1 MPFSALGL
9 SPVFNTL
16 LLENGF
22 TQPTPIQRNVIPL
35 VLENKD
41 IIALAQTGSGKTA
54 SFVLPLLHAL
64 SNAPKTRAPNVLVL
78 TPTRELAIQVAQAF
92 SLFGSVLAQPPRV
105 VSIIGGEGL
114 GEQMRLVQQG
124 CDVVVAT
131 PGRLLEILQKGQI
144 SLYHVKTLVLDEAD
158 KMVSLGF
165 TEALESVL
173 RALPSTRQNLL
184 FSASYPPSMEALART
199 ISDNFLWVSQE
210 GAPTVEHLI
219 QRAFKV
225 DAHNRGP
232 LLRHLLATHAW
243 KHVLVFMANKRA
255 ADNIAAKFYKHGFN
269 ATSFHGNLSQEER
282 TNTLEAFKNGK
293 ISLLFATDIAA
304 RGLDIKGIECVVNFD
319 LPRSTED
326 YIHRIGRTAR
336 AGRGGESITFVTPE
350 NHAHFAL
357 IQKRCQTA
365 MVLESI
371 SGFESTTP
379 NAPQPKGQAPVKGK
393 RKSKKDKLR
402 EKAKEA

>member
-1 MPFSALGL
+1 MPFSTLGL
-9 SPVFNTL
+9 SPLFNAS

-22 TQPTPIQRNVIPL
+22 TTPTPIQHKVIPL

-54 SFVLPLLHAL
+54 SFVLPLLHTL
-64 SNAPKTRAPNVLVL
+64 SNAPKTRAPNILVL
-78 TPTRELAIQVAQAF
+78 TPTRELAVQVAQAF
-92 SLFGSVLAQPPRV
+92 SLFGSALSQPPRV

-158 KMVSLGF
+158 KMLSLGF
-165 TEALESVL
+165 SEALESL
-173 RALPSTRQNLL
+173 LHALPSARQNLL
-184 FSASYPPSMEALART
+184 FSASYPPSMETLART
-199 ISDNFLWVSQE
+199 ISDNFLWVNQE
-210 GAPTVEHLI
+210 SAPTVQELI
-219 QRAFKV
+219 QRAIKV

-232 LLRHLLATHAW
+232 LLRHLLSTHKWAQ
-243 KHVLVFMANKRA
+243 VLVFMSNKRA
-255 ADNIAAKFYKHGFN
+255 ADNIAAKFHKHGFN
-269 ATSFHGNLSQEER
+269 TTSFHGNLSQEER
-282 TNTLEAFKNGK
+282 VQTLEAFKTHK
-293 ISLLFATDIAA
+293 VALLFATDIAA

-326 YIHRIGRTAR
+326 YIHRVGRTAR

-357 IQKRCQTA
+357 IQKRCHTSMA
-365 MVLESI
+365 LESI

-379 NAPQPKGQAPVKGK
+379 CALPPKGQAPVKGK

-402 EKAKEA
+402 EKAQEA